1 MASFLKK
8 VIDEIDF
15 DLTNIETTFFILP
28 NKKSQHNLKKQIL
41 SNISKPIFS
50 PQIETID
57 SLIKKISGIEEASIA
72 VAEYEFY
79 KCFFKNLKN
88 SELKDFYNSSI
99 ATTFL
104 KDASEIEQ
112 NLLDLDVVIK
122 DLIDLDKVKN
132 WGNEKSSAKNLQK
145 FLFRSNYVYEGFK
158 KQLFNKGQGLKGV
171 CYAEAVNNIEFFKEA
186 NSKCKF
192 IFIGLNALSKSEELI
207 VQELISYNN
216 GNIYWDTDS
225 SFFNNKNHS
234 ASFFLRKYRRNWK
247 FFSKNEFKWVS
258 NNFSKKK
265 TINIIKANGF
275 LAQSNEVGKILSK
288 FNDIDTKS
296 TAVVLGDENLIYPV
310 LEHIPEN
317 ISKENLNISIPL
329 KDMGI
334 KSMLKVFLEY
344 KSHDFDHRSIKL
356 LRHLLSSTVIKKLHD
371 LKPENI
377 TRQSLA
383 FIKLKL
389 KNNKTL
395 LKMVFGKWLKG
406 IEVIEDVNQVLN
418 DLQKSKKLS
427 DFEYHEI
434 KLIKNELT
442 HIKEL
447 NKNSN
452 MNIERAKEVLLLF
465 ISHTS
470 VSIKASKASK
480 LNILGLLE
488 TRALDFKRV
497 IITSVNEGIM
507 PAGKTFNSLIPQV
520 LKLKHGMFGYTERD
534 KIFSYHFYRLIQRAE
549 EIFLIYN
556 SSKEGVDRGEK
567 SRFIYQLEIENQ
579 DLHTL
584 VYPNTLNQIILS
596 NTQKKFIK
604 TPETL
609 KRIEEISQKGFSP
622 SSLEMYI
629 KNPLEYYL
637 QKILNINNEEDKH
650 DYASH
655 KKIGLIFHE
664 VLEEFYSPFIG
675 KKLCDKELYKNLKKL
690 KSILKKSF
698 LKHHEDAS
706 NSKNKLIF
714 EVIKNSIETFIHKEI
729 SELKTNSEIML
740 VSLEQPIKAEL
751 ILSNKQTVFIKGIV
765 DRVDIKN
772 GRTRIVDYKTGA
784 IEPNQLSVRDL
795 NSICKMSSK
804 SKAMQLMCYVWMYAK
819 TNKAE
824 KISSG
829 IFSLRKLNKGFMKL
843 NLNNSKLDYI
853 SGEEIYIFENCLKSL
868 IEEIMNPKID
878 FIDST
883 T

>member
-8 VIDEIDF
+8 VIDEINF

-28 NKKSQHNLKKQIL
+28 NKKSQYNLKKQIL
-41 SNISKPIFS
+41 SKISKPIFS

-72 VAEYEFY
+72 MAEYEFY

-132 WGNEKSSAKNLQK
+132 WGNEKSSAKNFQK

-171 CYAEAVNNIEFFKEA
+171 CYAEAVKNIEFFKEA

-192 IFIGLNALSKSEELI
+192 IFIGLSALSKSEELI
-207 VQELISYNN
+207 VQELISFNN

-317 ISKENLNISIPL
+317 ISKEDLNISVPL

-356 LRHLLSSTVIKKLHD
+356 LRHLLFSTVIKKLHD

-383 FIKLKL
+383 FTKLKL

-395 LKMVFGKWLKG
+395 LNMVFGKWLKG

-442 HIKEL
+442 YLKEL
-447 NKNSN
+447 QKNSN

-520 LKLKHGMFGYTERD
+520 LKLKYGMFGYAERD

-549 EIFLIYN
+549 EIFLIY
-556 SSKEGVDRGEK
+556 SSNKEGVDRGEK

-596 NTQKKFIK
+596 NTQKEFIK

-650 DYASH
+650 DYVSH

-706 NSKNKLIF
+706 YSKNKLIF
-714 EVIKNSIETFIHKEI
+714 EVIKNSIETFINNEI

-740 VSLEQPIKAEL
+740 VSLEKTIKAEL
-751 ILSNKQTVFIKGIV
+751 MLSNKQTVFIKGIV

-824 KISSG
+824 KISPG

-843 NLNNSKLDYI
+843 NLNNSKLDYV
-853 SGEEIYIFENCLKSL
+853 SDEEIYTFENCLRSL
-868 IEEIMNPKID
+868 VEEIMNPKID
-878 FIDST
+878 FIDSAT
-883 T
+883 

>member
-1 MASFLKK
+1 
-8 VIDEIDF
+8 
-15 DLTNIETTFFILP
+15 
-28 NKKSQHNLKKQIL
+28 
-41 SNISKPIFS
+41 
-50 PQIETID
+50 
-57 SLIKKISGIEEASIA
+57 
-72 VAEYEFY
+72 
-79 KCFFKNLKN
+79 
-88 SELKDFYNSSI
+88 
-99 ATTFL
+99 
-104 KDASEIEQ
+104 
-112 NLLDLDVVIK
+112 
-122 DLIDLDKVKN
+122 
-132 WGNEKSSAKNLQK
+132 
-145 FLFRSNYVYEGFK
+145 LF
-158 KQLFNKGQGLKGV
+158 
-171 CYAEAVNNIEFFKEA
+171 
-186 NSKCKF
+186 
-192 IFIGLNALSKSEELI
+192 
-207 VQELISYNN
+207 
-216 GNIYWDTDS
+216 
-225 SFFNNKNHS
+225 
-234 ASFFLRKYRRNWK
+234 
-247 FFSKNEFKWVS
+247 
-258 NNFSKKK
+258 
-265 TINIIKANGF
+265 
-275 LAQSNEVGKILSK
+275 
-288 FNDIDTKS
+288 
-296 TAVVLGDENLIYPV
+296 
-310 LEHIPEN
+310 
-317 ISKENLNISIPL
+317 
-329 KDMGI
+329 
-334 KSMLKVFLEY
+334 
-344 KSHDFDHRSIKL
+344 
-356 LRHLLSSTVIKKLHD
+356 STVIKKLHD

-383 FIKLKL
+383 FTKLKL

-395 LKMVFGKWLKG
+395 LNMVFGKWLKG

-442 HIKEL
+442 YLKEL
-447 NKNSN
+447 QKNSN

-520 LKLKHGMFGYTERD
+520 LKLKYGMFGYAERD

-549 EIFLIYN
+549 EIFLIY
-556 SSKEGVDRGEK
+556 SSNKEGVDRGEK

-596 NTQKKFIK
+596 NTQKEFIK

-650 DYASH
+650 DYVSH

-706 NSKNKLIF
+706 YSKNKLIF
-714 EVIKNSIETFIHKEI
+714 EVIKNSIETFINNEI

-740 VSLEQPIKAEL
+740 VSLEKPIKAEL
-751 ILSNKQTVFIKGIV
+751 MLSNKQTVFIKGIV

-824 KISSG
+824 KISPG

-843 NLNNSKLDYI
+843 NLNNSKLDYV
-853 SGEEIYIFENCLKSL
+853 SDEEIYTFENCLRSL
-868 IEEIMNPKID
+868 VEEIMNPKID
-878 FIDST
+878 FIDSVT
-883 T
+883 

>member
-8 VIDEIDF
+8 VIDEINF

-28 NKKSQHNLKKQIL
+28 NKKSQYNLKKQIL
-41 SNISKPIFS
+41 SKISKPIFS

-72 VAEYEFY
+72 MAEYEFY

-132 WGNEKSSAKNLQK
+132 WGNEKSSAKNFQK

-171 CYAEAVNNIEFFKEA
+171 CYAEAVKNIEFFKEA

-192 IFIGLNALSKSEELI
+192 IFIGLSALSKSEELI
-207 VQELISYNN
+207 VQELISFNN

-317 ISKENLNISIPL
+317 ISKEDLNISVPL

-356 LRHLLSSTVIKKLHD
+356 LRHLLFSTVIKKLHD

-383 FIKLKL
+383 FTKLKL

-395 LKMVFGKWLKG
+395 LKIVFGKWLKG

-442 HIKEL
+442 YLKEL
-447 NKNSN
+447 QKNSN

-520 LKLKHGMFGYTERD
+520 LKLKYGMFGYAERD

-549 EIFLIYN
+549 EIFLIY
-556 SSKEGVDRGEK
+556 SSNKEGVDRGEK

-596 NTQKKFIK
+596 NTQKEFIK

-629 KNPLEYYL
+629 KSPLEYYL

-650 DYASH
+650 DYVSH

-706 NSKNKLIF
+706 YSKNKLIF
-714 EVIKNSIETFIHKEI
+714 EVIKNSIETFINNEI

-740 VSLEQPIKAEL
+740 VSLEKTIKAEL
-751 ILSNKQTVFIKGIV
+751 MLSNKQTVFIKGIV

-824 KISSG
+824 KISPG

-843 NLNNSKLDYI
+843 NLNNSKLDYV
-853 SGEEIYIFENCLKSL
+853 SDEEIYTFENCLRSL
-868 IEEIMNPKID
+868 VEEIMNPKID
-878 FIDST
+878 FIDSAT
-883 T
+883 

>member
-8 VIDEIDF
+8 VIDEINF

-28 NKKSQHNLKKQIL
+28 NKKSQYNLKKQIL
-41 SNISKPIFS
+41 SKISKPIFS

-72 VAEYEFY
+72 MAEYEFY

-132 WGNEKSSAKNLQK
+132 WGNEKSSAKNFQK

-171 CYAEAVNNIEFFKEA
+171 CYAEAVKNIEFFKEA

-192 IFIGLNALSKSEELI
+192 IFIGLSALSKSEELI
-207 VQELISYNN
+207 VQELISFNN

-317 ISKENLNISIPL
+317 ISKEDLNISVPL

-356 LRHLLSSTVIKKLHD
+356 LRHLLFSTVIKKLHD

-383 FIKLKL
+383 FTKLKL

-395 LKMVFGKWLKG
+395 LKIVFGKWLKG

-442 HIKEL
+442 YLKEL
-447 NKNSN
+447 QKNSN

-520 LKLKHGMFGYTERD
+520 LKLKYGMFGYAERD

-549 EIFLIYN
+549 EIFLIY
-556 SSKEGVDRGEK
+556 SSNKEGVDRGEK

-596 NTQKKFIK
+596 NTQKEFIK

-650 DYASH
+650 DYVSH

-706 NSKNKLIF
+706 YSKNKLIF
-714 EVIKNSIETFIHKEI
+714 EVIKNSIETFINNEI

-740 VSLEQPIKAEL
+740 VSLEKTIKAEL
-751 ILSNKQTVFIKGIV
+751 MLSNKQTVFIKGIV

-824 KISSG
+824 KISPG

-843 NLNNSKLDYI
+843 NLNNSKLDYV
-853 SGEEIYIFENCLKSL
+853 SDEEIYTFENCLRSL
-868 IEEIMNPKID
+868 VEEIMNPKID
-878 FIDST
+878 FIDSAT
-883 T
+883 

>member
-8 VIDEIDF
+8 VIDEINF

-28 NKKSQHNLKKQIL
+28 NKKSQYNLKKQIL
-41 SNISKPIFS
+41 SKISKPIFS

-72 VAEYEFY
+72 MAEYEFY

-112 NLLDLDVVIK
+112 NLLDLNVVIK

-132 WGNEKSSAKNLQK
+132 WGNEKSSAKNFQK

-171 CYAEAVNNIEFFKEA
+171 CYAEAVKNIEFFKEA

-192 IFIGLNALSKSEELI
+192 IFIGLSALSKSEELI
-207 VQELISYNN
+207 VQELISFNN

-317 ISKENLNISIPL
+317 ISKEDLNISVPL

-356 LRHLLSSTVIKKLHD
+356 LRHLLFSTVIKKLHD

-383 FIKLKL
+383 FTKLKL

-395 LKMVFGKWLKG
+395 LKIVFGKWLKG

-442 HIKEL
+442 YLKEL
-447 NKNSN
+447 QKNSN

-520 LKLKHGMFGYTERD
+520 LKLKYGMFGYAERD

-549 EIFLIYN
+549 EIFLIY
-556 SSKEGVDRGEK
+556 SSNKEGVDRGEK

-596 NTQKKFIK
+596 NTQKEFIK

-650 DYASH
+650 DYVSH

-706 NSKNKLIF
+706 YSKNKLIF
-714 EVIKNSIETFIHKEI
+714 EVIKNSIETFINNEI

-740 VSLEQPIKAEL
+740 VSLEKPIKAEL
-751 ILSNKQTVFIKGIV
+751 MLSNKQTVFIKGIV

-824 KISSG
+824 KISPG

-843 NLNNSKLDYI
+843 NLNNSKLDYV
-853 SGEEIYIFENCLKSL
+853 SDEEIYTFENCLRSL
-868 IEEIMNPKID
+868 VEEIMNPKID
-878 FIDST
+878 FIDSAT
-883 T
+883 

>member
-1 MASFLKK
+1 M
-8 VIDEIDF
+8 
-15 DLTNIETTFFILP
+15 
-28 NKKSQHNLKKQIL
+28 
-41 SNISKPIFS
+41 
-50 PQIETID
+50 
-57 SLIKKISGIEEASIA
+57 
-72 VAEYEFY
+72 
-79 KCFFKNLKN
+79 
-88 SELKDFYNSSI
+88 
-99 ATTFL
+99 
-104 KDASEIEQ
+104 
-112 NLLDLDVVIK
+112 
-122 DLIDLDKVKN
+122 
-132 WGNEKSSAKNLQK
+132 
-145 FLFRSNYVYEGFK
+145 
-158 KQLFNKGQGLKGV
+158 
-171 CYAEAVNNIEFFKEA
+171 
-186 NSKCKF
+186 
-192 IFIGLNALSKSEELI
+192 
-207 VQELISYNN
+207 
-216 GNIYWDTDS
+216 
-225 SFFNNKNHS
+225 
-234 ASFFLRKYRRNWK
+234 
-247 FFSKNEFKWVS
+247 
-258 NNFSKKK
+258 
-265 TINIIKANGF
+265 
-275 LAQSNEVGKILSK
+275 
-288 FNDIDTKS
+288 
-296 TAVVLGDENLIYPV
+296 
-310 LEHIPEN
+310 
-317 ISKENLNISIPL
+317 
-329 KDMGI
+329 
-334 KSMLKVFLEY
+334 EY

-356 LRHLLSSTVIKKLHD
+356 LRHLLFSTVIKKLHD

-383 FIKLKL
+383 FTKLKL

-395 LKMVFGKWLKG
+395 LKIVFGKWLKG

-418 DLQKSKKLS
+418 ELQKSKKLS

-442 HIKEL
+442 YLKEL
-447 NKNSN
+447 QKNSN

-520 LKLKHGMFGYTERD
+520 LKLKYGMFGYAERD

-549 EIFLIYN
+549 EIFLIY
-556 SSKEGVDRGEK
+556 SSNKEGVDRGEK

-596 NTQKKFIK
+596 NTQKEFIK

-650 DYASH
+650 DYVSH

-706 NSKNKLIF
+706 YSKNKLIF
-714 EVIKNSIETFIHKEI
+714 EVIKNSIETFINNEI

-740 VSLEQPIKAEL
+740 VSLEKPIKAEL
-751 ILSNKQTVFIKGIV
+751 MLSNKQTVFIKGIV

-824 KISSG
+824 KISPG

-843 NLNNSKLDYI
+843 NLNNSKLDYV
-853 SGEEIYIFENCLKSL
+853 SDEEIYTFENCLRSL
-868 IEEIMNPKID
+868 VEEIMNPKID
-878 FIDST
+878 FIDSVT
-883 T
+883 